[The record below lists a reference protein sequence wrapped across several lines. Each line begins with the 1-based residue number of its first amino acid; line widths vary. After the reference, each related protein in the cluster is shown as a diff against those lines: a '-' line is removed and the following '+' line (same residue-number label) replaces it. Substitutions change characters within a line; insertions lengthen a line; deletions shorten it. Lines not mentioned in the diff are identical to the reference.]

1 MHLRRVGWLP
11 HCLPTHRRRI
21 RKLCLPS
28 QENRDK
34 DPVIGR
40 VFVLSLFPTLNLRNR
55 GINRF
60 EKAILTKAS
69 KETRVIFNI
78 LNTVN
83 HSNSR
88 HSCNVLIPPF
98 PVPRVQRK
106 YSPPALAD
114 YRPRTNTPS
123 AEDKITLSEARIMRT
138 ETTVDLPRRP
148 KVPATTQAA
157 LLALLNA
164 LTSRLSTNSPPCS

>member
-1 MHLRRVGWLP
+1 MYLRRVGWLP

-60 EKAILTKAS
+60 EKAILTKA
-69 KETRVIFNI
+69 KKNR
-78 LNTVN
+78 
-83 HSNSR
+83 
-88 HSCNVLIPPF
+88 LI
-98 PVPRVQRK
+98 
-106 YSPPALAD
+106 
-114 YRPRTNTPS
+114 
-123 AEDKITLSEARIMRT
+123 
-138 ETTVDLPRRP
+138 
-148 KVPATTQAA
+148 
-157 LLALLNA
+157 
-164 LTSRLSTNSPPCS
+164 

>member
-11 HCLPTHRRRI
+11 HRLPTHRRRI
-21 RKLCLPS
+21 RKLYLPS

-60 EKAILTKAS
+60 EKAISTKAKKS
-69 KETRVIFNI
+69 FNSNI

-83 HSNSR
+83 HSSSR

-106 YSPPALAD
+106 YSPSALAD

-138 ETTVDLPRRP
+138 ETTVDLPRHP

>member
-28 QENRDK
+28 QENRGK

-55 GINRF
+55 GINQSPKRN
-60 EKAILTKAS
+60 S
-69 KETRVIFNI
+69 CHFNS

-83 HSNSR
+83 HSSSR

-106 YSPPALAD
+106 YSPSALAD